1 MAIEQVQRS
10 FCVVNKGKG
19 EPVSGG
25 YTEETWEGTWTEM
38 CAYAERQSAAGGDLW
53 SVTATVTRKDGNFAE
68 CRIRRQAMDGK
79 EEGQVEMPGGTRDNP
94 QYSLSVTCVPQ
105 PILTHPLAESFT
117 GEKLD
122 ALKRLV
128 NGGCMGSLVDVTKDG
143 QPLQQKTVRSI
154 LGDEATPLIEK
165 IKKGVTSF
173 YSPQIVLQVR
183 YKVTDP
189 GSISYQKAC
198 TIATPPGPFE
208 SPDGNFN
215 WLSMGTSVEGYGKDW
230 QVTDSYMLSGP
241 DGWDKDIYKS

>member
-10 FCVVNKGKG
+10 YCVVNKGKG

-25 YTEETWEGTWTEM
+25 YTEETWEGTWAEM
-38 CAYAERQSAAGGDLW
+38 SAYADRQSAAGGDLW
-53 SVTATVTRKDGNFAE
+53 NITATVTRKAGDFAE
-68 CRIRRQAMDGK
+68 CRVRRQAMDGK
-79 EEGQVEMPGGTRDNP
+79 EEEEFEMPGSTRESP

-105 PILTHPLAESFT
+105 PILTHTLAESYS
-117 GEKLD
+117 GETLD

-143 QPLQQKTVRSI
+143 HPLQQKTIRSI
-154 LGDEATPLIEK
+154 LGDDNSKLIEK

-173 YSPQIVLQVR
+173 YSPQIVLQAR

-189 GSISYQKAC
+189 GTINYQKAC
-198 TIATPPGPFE
+198 TIAAPPGPFE
-208 SPDGNFN
+208 SPSGKFN
-215 WLSMGTSVEGYGKDW
+215 WLCMGTSVEGSGKEW

-241 DGWDKDIYKS
+241 DGWDEDIYDK